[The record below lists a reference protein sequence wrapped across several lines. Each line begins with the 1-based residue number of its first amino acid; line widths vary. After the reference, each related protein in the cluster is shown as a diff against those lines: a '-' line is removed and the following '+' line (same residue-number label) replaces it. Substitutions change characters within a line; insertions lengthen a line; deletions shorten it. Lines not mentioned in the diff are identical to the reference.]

1 MEFLL
6 KQRLVGAVVLVA
18 LGVIFIPMFL
28 EGPKTVVPE
37 MEPFPEASRIGSIRP
52 LQSFPPADAIP
63 EEPQQAVVVSE
74 IAVPAEKSKPAEKVK
89 PAEKSKPV
97 EKVKPVVRKSP
108 PAVIPPTPAKPVS
121 TSKAGQLDGWVVQ
134 VGSFSSDKN
143 AAGLRSQLRKAGFA
157 TQIEKAR
164 IGGKVHYRV
173 RVGPYLEKQE
183 AEKIRLELEKKM
195 QLKGQ
200 VLSN

>member
-37 MEPFPEASRIGSIRP
+37 MEPFPEASRIEPVRP

-74 IAVPAEKSKPAEKVK
+74 IAVPAEKSKPVEKV
-89 PAEKSKPV
+89 EPV

-121 TSKAGQLDGWVVQ
+121 TTKAGQLDGWVVQ

-157 TQIEKAR
+157 TQIEKVR

-183 AEKIRLELEKKM
+183 AERIRLELEKKM